1 MLRRIITGLLLSG
14 LLFSLQAG
22 EVQHASVKFK
32 NGDYSIDISVKI
44 NGDKDTIYK
53 IATDYKKLSRLNDL
67 IIEASLVNQLDKDGK
82 PVIRR
87 RMVTRTC
94 VMSFCFNAILI
105 EDLWEPDSGIIK
117 SVFIP
122 EQSDFSYGEAI
133 WHVLRIDDTHTMIT
147 FNSTFKPNFWIPPLI
162 GPLFIKRMMLN
173 ETKITINNIEKIA
186 ASEKAVP

>member
-1 MLRRIITGLLLSG
+1 MPRGLLTGLLLSS

-53 IATDYKKLSRLNDL
+53 IATDYKKLNDL
-67 IIEASLVNQLDKDGK
+67 IIKVSLVNQPDKDGK
-82 PVIRR
+82 PVVRR

-117 SVFIP
+117 SVFIS

>member
-1 MLRRIITGLLLSG
+1 MLRRFITGLLLSG

-22 EVQHASVKFK
+22 EVQHARVNYKD
-32 NGDYSIDISVKI
+32 GDYSIDISVKI

-67 IIEASLVNQLDKDGK
+67 IIEASLVNQLDKDGN
-82 PVIRR
+82 PVVRR

-105 EDLWEPDSGIIK
+105 EDLWEPESGIIK

-133 WHVLRIDDTHTMIT
+133 WQVLRIDDAHTIIT

-173 ETKITINNIEKIA
+173 QTKITINNIEKIA